1 VGGILKKDEPLV
13 YAKLVVTVRSLLHAT
28 SPVQD
33 YSLLENY
40 MVHYVYPTWSAL
52 PHRGVGDA
60 PVTSTIQ
67 EINSDV
73 K

>member
-1 VGGILKKDEPLV
+1 
-13 YAKLVVTVRSLLHAT
+13 
-28 SPVQD
+28 
-33 YSLLENY
+33 

-67 EINSDV
+67 DYDSDV
-73 K
+73 KCALTSKTHEDCPLLSAL

>member
-1 VGGILKKDEPLV
+1 MCGCDPLKRRASRLS
-13 YAKLVVTVRSLLHAT
+13 KLVVNVRSLLHAT

-40 MVHYVYPTWSAL
+40 MVHYVYPTWSAQ

-60 PVTSTIQ
+60 PACLHYTRL
-67 EINSDV
+67 
-73 K
+73 